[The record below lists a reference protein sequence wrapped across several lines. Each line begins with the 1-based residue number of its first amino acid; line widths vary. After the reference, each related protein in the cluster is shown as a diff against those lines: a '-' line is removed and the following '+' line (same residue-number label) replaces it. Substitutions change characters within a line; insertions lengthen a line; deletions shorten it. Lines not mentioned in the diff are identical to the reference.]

1 MSTPPTPTPQPHPVP
16 QDPPQGS
23 GQQYPEQYGPGQY
36 DPGHRAPGFA
46 PPVPPHIAAAHP
58 AAPPPAAPPPA
69 LPPVRP
75 HRNWYW
81 GTALFL
87 PAGVLITTLGVQIG
101 GAPLSSPWLLAPFIS
116 LLPTVVWPVVIY
128 LMRDGSERR
137 RRGLL
142 PPPPTL
148 MHIAP
153 HPGAPTYPVWF
164 QPRTSPPLDPRNLRP
179 RRFWY
184 AVAVLSPVLSPLIS
198 GIAFN
203 VVGDWLGALLG
214 ILLFFVIP
222 PALVVVVLVRRAAH
236 RKRIVHEH
244 LLKEWKQAHG
254 G

>member
-1 MSTPPTPTPQPHPVP
+1 MSTPQPHPAP

-23 GQQYPEQYGPGQY
+23 GQRRTEQYGPGQY
-36 DPGHRAPGFA
+36 SPGHQAPGFA
-46 PPVPPHIAAAHP
+46 PPVPPHVVTAHP
-58 AAPPPAAPPPA
+58 ASPPPAAPPPA

-75 HRNWYW
+75 DLNWYW
-81 GTALFL
+81 VTALFL
-87 PAGVLITTLGVQIG
+87 PVGVLITTLGVLIG
-101 GAPLSSPWLLAPFIS
+101 GAPFSSPWLLAPFIS
-116 LLPTVVWPVVIY
+116 FLPTVVWPVVIY

-137 RRGLL
+137 RRSLL

-153 HPGAPTYPVWF
+153 YPGAPTCPVWF

-184 AVAVLSPVLSPLIS
+184 AVAVLSLLLASPSAMVAGILVGEWLS
-198 GIAFN
+198 
-203 VVGDWLGALLG
+203 ALLG
-214 ILLFFVIP
+214 ILLFFVTP
-222 PALVVVVLVRRAAH
+222 PTLVVVVLVRRAAH